1 MNNKTIYKLVVAVI
15 FMSLVYILIYA
26 RMINSDIE
34 EIYASPGTYAF
45 IEFGITTI
53 ILMIV
58 PLIYYYNSN
67 YNIEKA
73 KSICKWNSIVIVLIS
88 AITWEWIGGI
98 GWLIALIYYFIN
110 LVLFASN
117 TDENN
122 SNKAIIQKQN
132 TITKE
137 TTTPKKTT
145 DLKQNRRVE
154 KTKTMDEKYSELKK
168 LKDLYDKEIISKE
181 EFDREKKKILK

>member
-1 MNNKTIYKLVVAVI
+1 MSNKTIYKLVVAVI

-26 RMINSDIE
+26 RMTNSDIE

-53 ILMIV
+53 ILMVV

-67 YNIEKA
+67 YNVEKA

-110 LVLFASN
+110 LVLFASD
-117 TDENN
+117 TEPFNN
-122 SNKAIIQKQN
+122 DKIVVKNNNI
-132 TITKE
+132 
-137 TTTPKKTT
+137 TPKPNIK
-145 DLKQNRRVE
+145 VE
-154 KTKTMDEKYSELKK
+154 KNKSIDEKYSELKK